1 MLTIKLLV
9 DNSAISE
16 AACDRA
22 YQLTVI
28 QGLRKPDDAVLIL
41 GKAFH
46 RLAQRT
52 VNEDPK
58 DQAGKIKLVQE
69 VCDEY
74 SIYDQEKMMRMSMAF
89 NSARVR
95 LPPVLRRNNGTPYTE
110 TKFDVNYKTIE
121 RYGRQYEIHL
131 VGTIDYLG
139 YKDCLQMVD
148 YKSFA
153 GRTPSDKA
161 KEYAMK
167 FQLSFYGWML
177 YRYSRELIPDLVNL
191 HPECDAALMLARY
204 AIMPHNLP
212 MPSLYIGNPQH
223 FNKPY
228 FEEVQS
234 IIDNAI
240 EEMMAIH
247 NLGDR
252 LAVRNGMTND
262 KCKYCAY
269 VPGCISR
276 NESREIEFFNT
287 FERAPYDPLSF
298 N

>member
-1 MLTIKLLV
+1 MNLIKLLV

-16 AACDRA
+16 AACDRR
-22 YQLTVI
+22 YQLTCV
-28 QGLRKPDDAVLIL
+28 QGLRKPKDATLIL
-41 GKAFH
+41 GSTFH
-46 RLAQRT
+46 RIAQRF

-58 DQAGKIKLVQE
+58 DQAAKLAIVQE
-69 VCDEY
+69 ACDEFNV
-74 SIYDQEKMMRMSMAF
+74 IDLEKMSRIAMAF
-89 NSARVR
+89 SSARNR
-95 LPPVLRRNNGTPYTE
+95 LPPVLRRHNGKPLTE

-139 YKDCLQMVD
+139 YKDCIQIVD
-148 YKSFA
+148 YKTFA
-153 GRTPSDKA
+153 GKTASDKA
-161 KEYAMK
+161 KEYSMT
-167 FQLSFYGWML
+167 FQLSFYAWML
-177 YRYSRELIPDLVNL
+177 YRYSRELIPDLTNI
-191 HPECDAALMLARY
+191 HPECDSSLIQARY

-247 NLGDR
+247 NLGDQ